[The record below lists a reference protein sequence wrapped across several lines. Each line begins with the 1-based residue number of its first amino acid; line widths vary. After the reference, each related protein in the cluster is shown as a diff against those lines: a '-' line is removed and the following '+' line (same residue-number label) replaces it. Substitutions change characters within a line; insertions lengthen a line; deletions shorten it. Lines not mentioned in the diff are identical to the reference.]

1 MVQDVLKFLVYDLLG
16 TSSILVGFIAMV
28 GLLLQK
34 KSGDKVLTG
43 TIKTIVGFLIFSA
56 GAGVGVQALAGFQD
70 LFTKGFNLT
79 GVLPLAEAV
88 TALAQAK
95 FGTTVALIMVTGFI
109 ANLLVARFTPFK
121 YVFLTGQ
128 HNLYLAALLT
138 VILK

>member
-1 MVQDVLKFLVYDLLG
+1 MVQDILKFLVYDLLG

-56 GAGVGVQALAGFQD
+56 GAGVGVQALSGFQE

-79 GVLPLAEAV
+79 GVLP
-88 TALAQAK
+88 
-95 FGTTVALIMVTGFI
+95 F
-109 ANLLVARFTPFK
+109 NRC
-121 YVFLTGQ
+121 Y
-128 HNLYLAALLT
+128 YLRIFSSYFPSYRSKRNEKNYWT
-138 VILK
+138 